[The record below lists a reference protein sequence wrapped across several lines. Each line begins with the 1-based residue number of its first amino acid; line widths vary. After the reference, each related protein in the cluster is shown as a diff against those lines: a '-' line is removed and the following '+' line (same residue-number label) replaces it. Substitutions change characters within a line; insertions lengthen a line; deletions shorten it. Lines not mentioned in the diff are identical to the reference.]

1 MTDPQPFPFSS
12 LSERQIEALS
22 DVAFGGNGASFHPRT
37 LESLVR
43 AGLIEPVQMAE
54 RSAEFG
60 GATFVWT
67 VYTMSLPVHI
77 AFCEWCATQEE
88 EAY

>member
-1 MTDPQPFPFSS
+1 MPDFDR

-22 DVAFGGNGASFHPRT
+22 AVAFGGEGASFHPRT

-43 AGLIEPVQMAE
+43 LGLIEPVQMAE

-60 GATFVWT
+60 GGTFLWT
-67 VYTMSLPVHI
+67 TYTMSLPVHI
-77 AFCEWCATQEE
+77 AFCEWCSVHCG
-88 EAY
+88 